1 MSRVQCLP
9 IGEGDSMNEVENATG
24 AMVMRVLNADW
35 PVGEAIRPNQ
45 LQADLGVIPN
55 IAEQVRHV
63 AIRMGLFKGKSGAG
77 SLVQPQDQWNH
88 RDPELVRWMLAHNYD
103 VTIRRLLEVREAI
116 EPIAAAHAARRSC
129 EDAREIALLAER
141 IDALGSVDP
150 HQFAEN
156 RDQFGATDVL
166 FHTRILTASGN
177 PFFAA
182 DATNVKLALEH
193 RLQRCAPPSRG
204 RVVGTASYYPEQPA
218 EIAMIMHIG
227 LAKAICQELPDAAEA
242 MARGIV
248 VEFNPG
254 HGTPDLTRRLQLAA
268 DQIAWGSY
276 QHRARPEV
284 WV

>member
-1 MSRVQCLP
+1 
-9 IGEGDSMNEVENATG
+9 MNEVERATG
-24 AMVMRVLNADW
+24 VMVMRVINGDW
-35 PVGEAIRPNQ
+35 PAGQVIRPDQ
-45 LQADLGVIPN
+45 LRTDLGVIPN

-63 AIRMGLFKGKSGAG
+63 AIRMGLFRGKSGAG
-77 SLVQPQDQWNH
+77 SVVLSQDQWNH
-88 RDPELVRWMLAHNYD
+88 RDSELVRWMLTHNYD

-116 EPIAAAHAARRSC
+116 EPIAASHAARRSC
-129 EDAREIALLAER
+129 EDARQIAMLAER
-141 IDALGSVDP
+141 IDALGSVDS
-150 HQFAEN
+150 QEFAKN
-156 RDQFGATDVL
+156 RDQFGATDVV
-166 FHTRILTASGN
+166 FHTRILSASGN

-218 EIAMIMHIG
+218 ESAMIMHIG

-268 DQIAWGSY
+268 EQIAWGPY